1 MSQKSL
7 TQGPVMKTML
17 LFALP
22 LVLGDLLQQCYNIAD
37 TLVVSRAIGPDAL
50 AAVGSAFTLM
60 TFLTSI
66 CWGCVWAAGRCFPCG
81 SGSRTFPACAG
92 R

>member
-37 TLVVSRAIGPDAL
+37 TLVVSGP
-50 AAVGSAFTLM
+50 SAPTPWL
-60 TFLTSI
+60 L
-66 CWGCVWAAGRCFPCG
+66 WAAP
-81 SGSRTFPACAG
+81 SP
-92 R
+92 